1 MISNLIPT
9 EMLYNFFKIIA
20 WYFRAPLQKKGANLY
35 LLDYFTTGVI
45 LNETTEW
52 MLQNKLQKVRDNIYI
67 S

>member
-9 EMLYNFFKIIA
+9 EMLYHFFKIIA
-20 WYFRAPLQKKGANLY
+20 WYFRALLQKKGENLY
-35 LLDYFTTGVI
+35 LLDYFTAGVI

-52 MLQNKLQKVRDNIYI
+52 MLKKKLQKVRDNIYI

>member
-9 EMLYNFFKIIA
+9 EMLYHFFKIIA
-20 WYFRAPLQKKGANLY
+20 CRALLQKKGANLY
-35 LLDYFTTGVI
+35 LLDYFTAGVI

-52 MLQNKLQKVRDNIYI
+52 MLKNKLQKVRDNIYI